1 MGPLCAESAWCRS
14 NSLHQV
20 NKVNQMVVQDNGI
33 AVEPR
38 VVVVGVGGA
47 GCNVVSTFYETMCP
61 IDTIAINTDKAAL
74 GKASADEKLY
84 ICKDVLHGEG
94 ARGEQILGKRCAD
107 IHKDEIRQ
115 ALARYNVVFVIGGLG
130 KGTGSGAMPVVLDI
144 AKAQGAM
151 TFAIAINPFSFEGVS
166 KQAVEAWNHIK
177 TVCENSIRVE
187 NDKIITL
194 MSDITLDSAF
204 AHVNES
210 IRASVM
216 QSADLAC
223 SILAGAGQ
231 PRTDKPKTS
240 QYKGAYPLQMLM
252 SA

>member
-1 MGPLCAESAWCRS
+1 MGPLRGESAWCKS
-14 NSLHQV
+14 NALKDID
-20 NKVNQMVVQDNGI
+20 KVNHMVGQENGI

-38 VVVVGVGGA
+38 IVVVGVGGA

-74 GKASADEKLY
+74 GKTSADEKLY

-94 ARGEQILGKRCAD
+94 ARGEQIIGKRCAD
-107 IHKDEIRQ
+107 IHREEIRQ
-115 ALARYNVVFVIGGLG
+115 ALSGYNIVFVIGGLG

-144 AKAQGAM
+144 AKAQGAI

-166 KQAVEAWNHIK
+166 RQASEAWGRI
-177 TVCENSIRVE
+177 TSICENSMRVE
-187 NDKIITL
+187 NDKIITV
-194 MSDITLDSAF
+194 MPNINIDRAF
-204 AHVNES
+204 AFVNES

-216 QSADLAC
+216 KSADTVC
-223 SILAGAGQ
+223 GILSGVDQTKAQ
-231 PRTDKPKTS
+231 KPES
-240 QYKGAYPLQMLM
+240 QYKETYPLQMLM

>member
-1 MGPLCAESAWCRS
+1 
-14 NSLHQV
+14 
-20 NKVNQMVVQDNGI
+20 MVGQNNGI

-38 VVVVGVGGA
+38 VVIVGVGGA

-74 GKASADEKLY
+74 SKTSADEKLY

-107 IHKDEIRQ
+107 IHRDEIRQ
-115 ALARYNVVFVIGGLG
+115 ALAGYNVVFVIGGLG

-144 AKAQGAM
+144 AKAQGSI

-166 KQAVEAWNHIK
+166 KQAAEAWNRI
-177 TVCENSIRVE
+177 TSICENSLRIE
-187 NDKIITL
+187 NDKIL
-194 MSDITLDSAF
+194 SVMGDITLDSAF

-210 IRASVM
+210 IRADVM
-216 QSADLAC
+216 RNADTLC
-223 SILAGAGQ
+223 EILSGVEQ
-231 PRTDKPKTS
+231 PKADKPKTS
-240 QYKGAYPLQMLM
+240 QYKEAYPLQMLM